1 MAEEEKSAGSGFG
14 KLVYGTLKGNGINT
28 EGMSFDEA
36 VKKFNELGGTDN
48 WHAKIM
54 KSEADE
60 KTAKERYTKSGK
72 KIVPYKEWLSFFCF
86 IYSHLLCDQL

>member
-28 EGMSFDEA
+28 EGMSFEEA

-54 KSEADE
+54 KREADE
-60 KTAKERYTKSGK
+60 KAQPEDPLEELPDPVVVAVSA
-72 KIVPYKEWLSFFCF
+72 
-86 IYSHLLCDQL
+86 